1 MPICSFCDSD
11 KDTTTPVCEDCGSLR
26 YPVVSN
32 DTAVAIS
39 RQEKLKMSATVAATL
54 VTPGSFV
61 VIAILGAAKLLQK

>member
-32 DTAVAIS
+32 AAAAIS